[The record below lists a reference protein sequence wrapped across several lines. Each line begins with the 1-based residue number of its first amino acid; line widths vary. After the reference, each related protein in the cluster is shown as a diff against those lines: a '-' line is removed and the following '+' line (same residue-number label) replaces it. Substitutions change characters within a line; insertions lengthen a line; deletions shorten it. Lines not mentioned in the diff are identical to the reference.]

1 MWLETATQGRSAER
15 FLTLKRSGSGV
26 SGGVKHRLKPRGSS
40 DAQGIPPSPS
50 TAQLKGNRGGEEKGQ
65 CSMRGRADPLG
76 LSCPDTRLVLTQMAA
91 EVLGFEALLPGDGA
105 ETKRRRPAETGK
117 AAGC

>member
-1 MWLETATQGRSAER
+1 
-15 FLTLKRSGSGV
+15 
-26 SGGVKHRLKPRGSS
+26 
-40 DAQGIPPSPS
+40 
-50 TAQLKGNRGGEEKGQ
+50 
-65 CSMRGRADPLG
+65 MRGRADPLG

-105 ETKRRRPAETGK
+105 ETKRRRPTETGK